1 MSFAAKKGL
10 PSSFLPILGGAA
22 LVSIII
28 IWFNLHIVLLAFTV
42 TVPLILYF
50 NIVKK
55 SLLKQPDYNAVDSVY
70 YFGFSLTIVTLAT
83 SAIIHFGLSSDIED
97 LQNLNL
103 VFSQFGV
110 GLLVTCLGLILRL
123 FLLASMNQQNA
134 DQEQNERHALI
145 NDIIDL
151 RKEITGF
158 ASELQDINVNLKNQQ
173 KVLNLEIIESLKA
186 ATLTFNE
193 QSINVQNALIEH
205 QKQKNLELIE
215 YQEQLQKNL
224 YEQMQEMNNS
234 LYSNMQQA
242 NQSHIAYVERSQQHL
257 IDLAS
262 NIGTAIHDLA
272 IPSVADSA
280 KKASQQLVGAYSDMQ
295 QNIGHFNTQLQNMT
309 ERYTHLHEQHQLQL
323 QQTLQST
330 KASVD
335 AVNDA
340 LIEVANNTSTT
351 MRKAKPNASK
361 NLDQVVG

>member
-1 MSFAAKKGL
+1 
-10 PSSFLPILGGAA
+10 
-22 LVSIII
+22 
-28 IWFNLHIVLLAFTV
+28 
-42 TVPLILYF
+42 
-50 NIVKK
+50 
-55 SLLKQPDYNAVDSVY
+55 
-70 YFGFSLTIVTLAT
+70 
-83 SAIIHFGLSSDIED
+83 
-97 LQNLNL
+97 
-103 VFSQFGV
+103 
-110 GLLVTCLGLILRL
+110 
-123 FLLASMNQQNA
+123 MNQQST
-134 DQEQNERHALI
+134 DEEQNERHALI
-145 NDIIDL
+145 SDIIDL

-205 QKQKNLELIE
+205 QKQKNL
-215 YQEQLQKNL
+215 YQ
-224 YEQMQEMNNS
+224 QMQGINDS

-242 NQSHIAYVERSQQHL
+242 NQSHLAYVERSQQHL

-295 QNIGHFNTQLQNMT
+295 QNIGHFNTQLQKMT

-323 QQTLQST
+323 QHTLQST

-351 MRKAKPNASK
+351 MRLAKSNTSK
-361 NLDQVVG
+361 NLDQVAG

>member
-1 MSFAAKKGL
+1 M
-10 PSSFLPILGGAA
+10 
-22 LVSIII
+22 
-28 IWFNLHIVLLAFTV
+28 
-42 TVPLILYF
+42 
-50 NIVKK
+50 
-55 SLLKQPDYNAVDSVY
+55 
-70 YFGFSLTIVTLAT
+70 
-83 SAIIHFGLSSDIED
+83 
-97 LQNLNL
+97 
-103 VFSQFGV
+103 
-110 GLLVTCLGLILRL
+110 
-123 FLLASMNQQNA
+123 
-134 DQEQNERHALI
+134 
-145 NDIIDL
+145 
-151 RKEITGF
+151 
-158 ASELQDINVNLKNQQ
+158 
-173 KVLNLEIIESLKA
+173 
-186 ATLTFNE
+186 TFNE

-224 YEQMQEMNNS
+224 YEQMQQMNNS

-323 QQTLQST
+323 QHTLQST

-351 MRKAKPNASK
+351 MRKAKPNTSK